1 MAVRWRQV
9 RAECCSVRWSAPRR
23 WGCRRVRKRSTSS
36 TYSIRERGSPFGG
49 TDITTTL
56 TNQRLPV
63 LKDLMRDLRTFG
75 LSPNTLN
82 QEWGPTQYE
91 LNFDPADGTRAGDLC
106 FTYKTYAKDIASH
119 NGYLVSFMTKP
130 FAEKSGCSSHLH
142 MSLFQDGRN
151 IFYDPDDDRG
161 VSNRFRWA
169 VGGQLEHARALNA
182 IFGPTV
188 NCPKRYKK
196 GTYAPAS
203 ISWGFENRSVAVRVK
218 AWRKEKTHIENRL
231 GCGSSNPYLALAAM
245 LAASLDGIEN
255 EVEPPDPLQ
264 TNAYSLEDL
273 DLLPLSVEE
282 SLDHFEKDESLKG
295 PFRSGVHQGV
305 RGPQTARDRKRAP
318 PARITEP
325 MSGTRT

>member
-9 RAECCSVRWSAPRR
+9 RAECCSVRWRR
-23 WGCRRVRKRSTSS
+23 AAEMGLQARMQAEYEFYLLDPET
-36 TYSIRERGSPFGG
+36 GQPPFGG

-63 LKDLMRDLRTFG
+63 LKDLIRDLRTFG

-196 GTYAPAS
+196 APTRRRAS
-203 ISWGFENRSVAVRVK
+203 VGASRI
-218 AWRKEKTHIENRL
+218 
-231 GCGSSNPYLALAAM
+231 ALSPSA
-245 LAASLDGIEN
+245 L
-255 EVEPPDPLQ
+255 
-264 TNAYSLEDL
+264 
-273 DLLPLSVEE
+273 
-282 SLDHFEKDESLKG
+282 
-295 PFRSGVHQGV
+295 R
-305 RGPQTARDRKRAP
+305 RGGKRRP
-318 PARITEP
+318 T
-325 MSGTRT
+325 